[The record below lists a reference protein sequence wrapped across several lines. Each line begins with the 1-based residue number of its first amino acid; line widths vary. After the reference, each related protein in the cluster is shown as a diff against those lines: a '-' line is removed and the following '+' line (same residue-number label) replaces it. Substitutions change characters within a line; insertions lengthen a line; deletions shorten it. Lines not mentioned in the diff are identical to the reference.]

1 MAVNNALRDFMV
13 KPDCPFNDATINIV
27 IQAAGKSGAEA
38 NGQRVSVEA
47 GQHKDLD
54 GAGAH

>member
-1 MAVNNALRDFMV
+1 
-13 KPDCPFNDATINIV
+13 
-27 IQAAGKSGAEA
+27 
-38 NGQRVSVEA
+38 VEA